1 MGNTA
6 VHSEYKR
13 KYRKPSIT
21 LLICFAIA
29 SLIWIFG
36 YFSKDYTVKLNY
48 TVTCSGLPLQ
58 KENTRLSDSVM
69 TLVFNTSGFNFLNSK
84 YAPKN
89 RTINLPVYHLIQY
102 KKQNRYNYIFT
113 KNELNQYLKSIGFYE
128 NEFVEIESPENLTI
142 YLK

>member
-6 VHSEYKR
+6 VYSESKK

-21 LLICFAIA
+21 LLICFLIA

-48 TVTCSGLPLQ
+48 AVTCSGVPMQ
-58 KENTRLSDSVM
+58 KEHTRLSDSVM

-84 YAPKN
+84 YSPKN
-89 RTINLPVYHLIQY
+89 RTINLPVYHLIQQ

-128 NEFVEIESPENLTI
+128 NEFVEIESPENITI

>member
-6 VHSEYKR
+6 VYSESKK

-21 LLICFAIA
+21 LLICFLIA

-48 TVTCSGLPLQ
+48 AVTCSGVPMQ
-58 KENTRLSDSVM
+58 KEHTRLSDSVM

-84 YAPKN
+84 YSPKN
-89 RTINLPVYHLIQY
+89 RMINLPVYHLIQQ

-142 YLK
+142 YLE

>member
-6 VHSEYKR
+6 VHSESKK

-21 LLICFAIA
+21 LLICFLIA

-58 KENTRLSDSVM
+58 KEHARLSDSVM

-89 RTINLPVYHLIQY
+89 RTI
-102 KKQNRYNYIFT
+102 IFPFIILFNT
-113 KNELNQYLKSIGFYE
+113 KNKTDIIIFLPKMN
-128 NEFVEIESPENLTI
+128 
-142 YLK
+142 

>member
-1 MGNTA
+1 MGNAA
-6 VHSEYKR
+6 VYSESKK

-21 LLICFAIA
+21 LLICFLIA

-58 KENTRLSDSVM
+58 KEHARLSDSVM
-69 TLVFNTSGFNFLNSK
+69 TLVFKTSGFNFLNSK
-84 YAPKN
+84 YSPKN
-89 RTINLPVYHLIQY
+89 RTINLPVYHLIQH

-113 KNELNQYLKSIGFYE
+113 QNELNQYLKSIGFYE
-128 NEFVEIESPENLTI
+128 NEFVEIESPENITI